1 MSKKIETNRLAFK
14 KALPEII
21 LNVNSALS
29 GRDVKKYSNI
39 LKRIGRGNELP
50 HWYTELEKTGTLP
63 NLDGKTIGSVI
74 EMLLVAASEKC
85 VFEKKSLQL
94 RINPARGVDLPD
106 LGLGVK
112 SPSENFCTSE
122 PYFSAYERLIGSE
135 HAVVVLLTDYQERK
149 KKPPLKLQIT
159 NYAFLE
165 GSELADRNLCVLAL
179 KHRDFLLKTNEAW
192 AKKLMKF
199 LCFVNQSDW
208 LAKQLVKSLSILNEK
223 HSSQLDEFIKQAEV
237 DFAKTNA
244 DREKKHKPEVPDDQL
259 EVLRRLKASTPSVLA
274 IIDACDNW
282 VLENFQEAGRS
293 PNANEWEKL
302 KFGPLNGKI
311 GVSAALQWRYNF
323 SALFT
328 SEEEQS

>member
-1 MSKKIETNRLAFK
+1 M
-14 KALPEII
+14 
-21 LNVNSALS
+21 
-29 GRDVKKYSNI
+29 
-39 LKRIGRGNELP
+39 
-50 HWYTELEKTGTLP
+50 
-63 NLDGKTIGSVI
+63 
-74 EMLLVAASEKC
+74 
-85 VFEKKSLQL
+85 
-94 RINPARGVDLPD
+94 PD

-165 GSELADRNLCVLAL
+165 GSELADRNLCALAL

-223 HSSQLDEFIKQAEV
+223 NPAQLHEFIKQAEV
-237 DFAKTNA
+237 DFIKTNLDRAKT
-244 DREKKHKPEVPDDQL
+244 
-259 EVLRRLKASTPSVLA
+259 
-274 IIDACDNW
+274 
-282 VLENFQEAGRS
+282 
-293 PNANEWEKL
+293 
-302 KFGPLNGKI
+302 
-311 GVSAALQWRYNF
+311 
-323 SALFT
+323 
-328 SEEEQS
+328 